1 MSGGT
6 GSVPLIQVE
15 DLHYTY
21 HAETPQAVTAVD
33 GVTLSIGRGEYLAL
47 IGANGSGKSTLAKC
61 LNALLQPT
69 AGRVLVDGLD
79 TREREAVWAVRQR
92 VGMVFQNPDNQ
103 LVATVVEEDVA
114 FGPENLGLP
123 SAEIRRR
130 VEEALR
136 IVGMWEYRSHAPHLL
151 SGGQKQR
158 VAIAGML
165 AMRTACLILDE
176 ATAMLDP
183 QGRTEVLGVIE
194 RLNREEGVTILHITH
209 AMEEAAL
216 ARRVVAMAGGRVAL
230 DGAAAEVFEHTETL
244 RRLRLEVP
252 PVAALAQ
259 SLRAGGVPV
268 RGRPLR
274 PAELVEALALPAA
287 RST

>member
-21 HAETPQAVTAVD
+21 HAGTPQAVTAVD

-69 AGRVLVDGLD
+69 GGRVLVDGLD
-79 TREREAVWAVRQR
+79 TRDRDAVWAVRQR

-114 FGPENLGLP
+114 FGPENLGVP

-136 IVGMWEYRSHAPHLL
+136 IVEMWEYRSHEPHLL

-183 QGRTEVLGVIE
+183 QGRAEVLGVIE
-194 RLNREEGVTILHITH
+194 RLNDEGVTILHITH

-216 ARRVVAMAGGRVAL
+216 APRVVAMAGGRVAL
-230 DGAAAEVFEHTETL
+230 DGAAGEVFEQTEAL
-244 RRLRLEVP
+244 QEIRLEVP

-274 PAELVEALALPAA
+274 PVDLVEALAVPAA

>member
-6 GSVPLIQVE
+6 GSLPLIQVD

-21 HAETPQAVTAVD
+21 HAGTPQAVTAVD
-33 GVTLSIGRGEYLAL
+33 GVTLTVQRGEYLAL

-69 AGRVLVDGLD
+69 GGRVLVDGMD
-79 TREREAVWAVRQR
+79 TRERDAVWGVRQR

-136 IVGMWEYRSHAPHLL
+136 TVEMWEYRSHEPHML

-165 AMRTACLILDE
+165 AMRPACLILDE

-183 QGRTEVLGVIE
+183 QGRGEVLRTIE
-194 RLNREEGVTILHITH
+194 RLNGEEGITILHITH

-216 ARRVVAMAGGRVAL
+216 APRVVAMGDGRVVL
-230 DGAAAEVFEHTETL
+230 DGPTGEVFDQAEAL
-244 RRLRLEVP
+244 RDLRLDLP
-252 PVAALAQ
+252 PIAALAR
-259 SLRAGGVPV
+259 SLRAAGMPV
-268 RGRPLR
+268 RGRPLT
-274 PAELVEALALPAA
+274 PEALVAALAGAA
-287 RST
+287 APQR